1 MMQTLTDTGFQES
14 PGKYPGKLRGCG
26 GKIEAS
32 KHVKNYMDESERCA
46 MQTRLEQTCVV
57 QSTRGW
63 WARGWIAKTLVQR
76 EASALCVGGELAV
89 GRVRRGCRP
98 PSFSVKTATCICF
111 LSKPRHVLGHPS
123 EGGMTDAAE
132 DRPLKRFSRQGTC
145 SALSSSGSTCR
156 SGSGFRYVRF
166 RRSMSTS
173 TRTSLEGFLC
183 AHPALTHTCARALT
197 HSDSNKFFFRIRLT
211 VLLLVSVRIRLD

>member
-1 MMQTLTDTGFQES
+1 MAFSRYSTDGTE
-14 PGKYPGKLRGCG
+14 
-26 GKIEAS
+26 
-32 KHVKNYMDESERCA
+32 
-46 MQTRLEQTCVV
+46 
-57 QSTRGW
+57 
-63 WARGWIAKTLVQR
+63 
-76 EASALCVGGELAV
+76 
-89 GRVRRGCRP
+89 
-98 PSFSVKTATCICF
+98 
-111 LSKPRHVLGHPS
+111 
-123 EGGMTDAAE
+123 AAE